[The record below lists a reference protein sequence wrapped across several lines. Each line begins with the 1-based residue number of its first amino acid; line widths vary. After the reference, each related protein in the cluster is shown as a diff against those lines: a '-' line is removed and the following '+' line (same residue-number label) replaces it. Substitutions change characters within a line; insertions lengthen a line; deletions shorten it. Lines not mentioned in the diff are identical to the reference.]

1 MKVSKIFLY
10 DEPAVQ
16 EIQISNLKN
25 FLLETLHVDVEIKEC
40 IFNNLDGKTIEM
52 ISGCRIFDP
61 KMPFKEHLPSK
72 QEMDF
77 EKSVCKDTK
86 LMGKTTMIED
96 ARRIED
102 VVMYDGFEVQNIISD
117 IITENDS
124 DQNNLH
130 IVFTNK
136 LTCTYD
142 TADSRYHGRSVICSN
157 PAIIST
163 TGMIE
168 APARPREYYFEAM
181 KYKMQGL
188 DIQDI
193 KKKYSEKFLDYH
205 DNRLSKIS
213 EGCLLQAIF
222 YYMTGDAFCDSLD
235 CRLNNAHWQKDLL
248 YSQLKIGK
256 LCNKH
261 QALLDK
267 LHL

>member
-1 MKVSKIFLY
+1 MWKKFLVVEFLNPKFHLKSTCQTSRKLILRKVFVKI
-10 DEPAVQ
+10 A
-16 EIQISNLKN
+16 
-25 FLLETLHVDVEIKEC
+25 
-40 IFNNLDGKTIEM
+40 
-52 ISGCRIFDP
+52 
-61 KMPFKEHLPSK
+61 
-72 QEMDF
+72 
-77 EKSVCKDTK
+77 K
-86 LMGKTTMIED
+86 LMEKTTMVED
-96 ARRIED
+96 AKRIED
-102 VVMYDGFEVQNIISD
+102 VVMYDGFELQNIIYD
-117 IITENDS
+117 VITKNDS
-124 DQNNLH
+124 EPNNLH
-130 IVFTNK
+130 IIFTNR
-136 LTCTYD
+136 LICTYD
-142 TADSRYHGRSVICSN
+142 TADSRYHGRTVICSN
-157 PAIIST
+157 PAIVST

-205 DNRLSKIS
+205 DNRLSKIA

-261 QALLDK
+261 QALLDN
-267 LHL
+267 

>member
-1 MKVSKIFLY
+1 LKVSKIFLY

-40 IFNNLDGKTIEM
+40 IFNNLDDKIIEK

-96 ARRIED
+96 ASRIED

-181 KYKMQGL
+181 KCKMQGL
-188 DIQDI
+188 DIQNV
-193 KKKYSEKFLDYH
+193 KKNYNGKILDYH
-205 DNRLSKIS
+205 DQRLSKIA
-213 EGCLLQAIF
+213 EGYLLQVIF

-248 YSQLKIGK
+248 YSQLEIGK
-256 LCNKH
+256 LCHKH
-261 QALLDK
+261 QTLLDK

>member
-1 MKVSKIFLY
+1 LKISKIFLY

-25 FLLETLHVDVEIKEC
+25 FLLKTFHVDVEIKEC
-40 IFNNLDGKTIEM
+40 IFNNLDVKYVEK
-52 ISGCRIFDP
+52 ISGCRIFEP
-61 KMPFKEHLPSK
+61 KIPFKKNLPNK
-72 QEMDF
+72 QEIDF

-86 LMGKTTMIED
+86 LMEKTTMVED
-96 ARRIED
+96 AKRIKD
-102 VVMYDGFEVQNIISD
+102 VVMYDGFELQNIIYD
-117 IITENDS
+117 VITKNDS
-124 DQNNLH
+124 ESNNLH

-136 LTCTYD
+136 LICTYD
-142 TADSRYHGRSVICSN
+142 TTDSRYHGRTIICSN

-168 APARPREYYFEAM
+168 APARPREYYFEVM

-188 DIQDI
+188 DIQNI
-193 KKKYSEKFLDYH
+193 KKKYGEKFLDYH
-205 DNRLSKIS
+205 DNRLSKIA

-261 QALLDK
+261 QALLDN
-267 LHL
+267 

>member
-40 IFNNLDGKTIEM
+40 IFNNLDDKIIEK

-86 LMGKTTMIED
+86 LRGKTTMIED

-181 KYKMQGL
+181 KCKMQGL
-188 DIQDI
+188 DIQNV
-193 KKKYSEKFLDYH
+193 KKNYNGKILDYH
-205 DNRLSKIS
+205 DQRLSKIA
-213 EGCLLQAIF
+213 EGYLLQVIF

-248 YSQLKIGK
+248 YSQLEIGK
-256 LCNKH
+256 LCHKH
-261 QALLDK
+261 QTLLDK

>member
-1 MKVSKIFLY
+1 LKISKIFLY

-25 FLLETLHVDVEIKEC
+25 FLLKTFHVDVEIKKC
-40 IFNNLDGKTIEM
+40 FFNNLNRKTIER
-52 ISGCRIFDP
+52 ISGCRIFEP
-61 KMPFKEHLPSK
+61 RKVFKKHLANK
-72 QEMDF
+72 QEIDF

-86 LMGKTTMIED
+86 LMEKTIMVED
-96 ARRIED
+96 AKRIED
-102 VVMYDGFEVQNIISD
+102 VVMYDGFEIQNIIYD
-117 IITENDS
+117 MITENDS
-124 DQNNLH
+124 NPNNLH

-136 LTCTYD
+136 LICTYD
-142 TADSRYHGRSVICSN
+142 TTDNRYHGRTVICSN
-157 PAIIST
+157 PAIISI

-181 KYKMQGL
+181 RCKTQGL

-193 KKKYSEKFLDYH
+193 KKNYGGKFLNYH
-205 DNRLSKIS
+205 DKRLSKIA

-222 YYMTGDAFCDSLD
+222 YYMTGDAFCSNLD

-261 QALLDK
+261 QALLDN
-267 LHL
+267 

>member
-10 DEPAVQ
+10 NEPAVQ
-16 EIQISNLKN
+16 EIQILNLKN
-25 FLLETLHVDVEIKEC
+25 FLLETFHVDVVIKEC
-40 IFNNLDGKTIEM
+40 IFNNLDGKIIEK

-181 KYKMQGL
+181 KCKMQGL
-188 DIQDI
+188 DIQNV
-193 KKKYSEKFLDYH
+193 KKNYNGKILDYH
-205 DNRLSKIS
+205 DQRLSKIA
-213 EGCLLQAIF
+213 EGYLLQVIF

-248 YSQLKIGK
+248 YSQLEIGK
-256 LCNKH
+256 LCHKH
-261 QALLDK
+261 QTLLDK

>member
-1 MKVSKIFLY
+1 MKISKIFLY

-25 FLLETLHVDVEIKEC
+25 FLLKTFHVDVEIKEC
-40 IFNNLDGKTIEM
+40 IFNNLDAKNIEK
-52 ISGCRIFDP
+52 ISSCRIFEP
-61 KMPFKEHLPSK
+61 KVPFKKHLPNK
-72 QEMDF
+72 QEIDF

-86 LMGKTTMIED
+86 LMEKTTMVED
-96 ARRIED
+96 AKRIED
-102 VVMYDGFEVQNIISD
+102 VVMYDGFELQNIIYD
-117 IITENDS
+117 VITKNDS
-124 DQNNLH
+124 ESNNLH
-130 IVFTNK
+130 IVFTNR
-136 LTCTYD
+136 LICTYD
-142 TADSRYHGRSVICSN
+142 TADSRYHGRTVICSN

-261 QALLDK
+261 QALLDN
-267 LHL
+267 

>member
-1 MKVSKIFLY
+1 MKISKIFLY

-25 FLLETLHVDVEIKEC
+25 FLLETFHVNVEIKEC
-40 IFNNLDGKTIEM
+40 IFNNLDGKTIEN

-61 KMPFKEHLPSK
+61 KMPFKKHLPSK
-72 QEMDF
+72 QEIDF

-86 LMGKTTMIED
+86 LMEKTTMVED
-96 ARRIED
+96 AESIED
-102 VVMYDGFEVQNIISD
+102 VMMYDGFEVQNIIYD
-117 IITENDS
+117 IIAENDS
-124 DQNNLH
+124 DTNNLH

-136 LTCTYD
+136 LTCTFD
-142 TADSRYHGRSVICSN
+142 TADSRYHGRAVICSN

-168 APARPREYYFEAM
+168 ALARPREYYFEVM
-181 KYKMQGL
+181 KYKTQGL
-188 DIQDI
+188 DIQDV
-193 KKKYSEKFLDYH
+193 KKNYSGKFLDYH
-205 DNRLSKIS
+205 DKRLSKIS
-213 EGCLLQAIF
+213 EGYLLQVIF

-261 QALLDK
+261 QALLDN
-267 LHL
+267 

>member
-1 MKVSKIFLY
+1 LKISKIFLY

-25 FLLETLHVDVEIKEC
+25 FLLKTFHVDVEIKEC
-40 IFNNLDGKTIEM
+40 IFNNLDVKYVEK
-52 ISGCRIFDP
+52 ISRCRIFEP
-61 KMPFKEHLPSK
+61 KIPFKKHLPNK
-72 QEMDF
+72 QEIDF

-86 LMGKTTMIED
+86 LMEKTTMVED
-96 ARRIED
+96 AEKIED
-102 VVMYDGFEVQNIISD
+102 VVMYDGFELQNIIHDVITKSD
-117 IITENDS
+117 SE
-124 DQNNLH
+124 QNNLH
-130 IVFTNK
+130 IVFTNR
-136 LTCTYD
+136 LICTYD
-142 TADSRYHGRSVICSN
+142 TADNRYHGRTVICSN
-157 PAIIST
+157 PAIVST

-188 DIQDI
+188 DIQNI
-193 KKKYSEKFLDYH
+193 KKKYGEKFLDYH
-205 DNRLSKIS
+205 DKRLSKIA

-222 YYMTGDAFCDSLD
+222 YYTTGDAFCDSLD

-261 QALLDK
+261 QALLDN
-267 LHL
+267 

>member
-25 FLLETLHVDVEIKEC
+25 FLLETFHVDVEIKEC
-40 IFNNLDGKTIEM
+40 VFHNLDGKTIEK
-52 ISGCRIFDP
+52 ISGCRIFDH
-61 KMPFKEHLPSK
+61 KMPFKKHLPNK
-72 QEMDF
+72 QEIDF
-77 EKSVCKDTK
+77 EKSVCEDTN
-86 LMGKTTMIED
+86 LLEKTTMVEN
-96 ARRIED
+96 AERIED
-102 VVMYDGFEVQNIISD
+102 VMMYDGFEVQNIIYD
-117 IITENDS
+117 VITKNDS

-130 IVFTNK
+130 IVFTNR
-136 LTCTYD
+136 LICTYD
-142 TADSRYHGRSVICSN
+142 TADSRYHGRTVICSN

-181 KYKMQGL
+181 KCKMQGL
-188 DIQDI
+188 DIQDV
-193 KKKYSEKFLDYH
+193 KKNYSGKFLDYH
-205 DNRLSKIS
+205 DKRLSKIS
-213 EGCLLQAIF
+213 EGYLLQAIF

-235 CRLNNAHWQKDLL
+235 CRLNNSHWQKDLL

-261 QALLDK
+261 QALLDN
-267 LHL
+267 

>member
-181 KYKMQGL
+181 KCKMQGL
-188 DIQDI
+188 DIQNV
-193 KKKYSEKFLDYH
+193 KKNYNGKILDYH
-205 DNRLSKIS
+205 DQRLSKIA
-213 EGCLLQAIF
+213 EGYLLQVIF

>member
-25 FLLETLHVDVEIKEC
+25 FLKETFSVDVEIKKC
-40 IFNNLDGKTIEM
+40 IFNNLSQKTIEK
-52 ISGCRIFDP
+52 ISSCRIFDP
-61 KMPFKEHLPSK
+61 KISFKAHRPDK
-72 QEMDF
+72 QEIDF
-77 EKSVCKDTK
+77 EKKVCRDTK
-86 LMGKTTMIED
+86 LMEKTTMVET
-96 ARRIED
+96 AERIED
-102 VVMYDGFEVQNIISD
+102 VVMYDAFEIQNVLHNIV
-117 IITENDS
+117 TETDPEL
-124 DQNNLH
+124 DDLH

-136 LTCTYD
+136 LICTYD
-142 TADSRYHGRSVICSN
+142 TTDSRYHGRTVICSN

-168 APARPREYYFEAM
+168 APARPKEYYFEVM
-181 KYKMQGL
+181 KCKMQGL
-188 DIQDI
+188 SIQNA
-193 KKKYSEKFLDYH
+193 KKNYNQNFLDYH
-205 DNRLSKIS
+205 DQRLSKIA
-213 EGCLLQAIF
+213 EGYLLQAIF

-261 QALLDK
+261 QALLDN
-267 LHL
+267 

>member
-181 KYKMQGL
+181 KYKIQGL
-188 DIQDI
+188 NIQDV

-261 QALLDK
+261 QALLDN
-267 LHL
+267 

>member
-1 MKVSKIFLY
+1 LKISKIFLY

-25 FLLETLHVDVEIKEC
+25 FLLETFPIDVEIKEC
-40 IFNNLDGKTIEM
+40 IFHNLDEKTIEK
-52 ISGCRIFDP
+52 ISCCRVFDTTS
-61 KMPFKEHLPSK
+61 PFKKLVPSK
-72 QEMDF
+72 QEIDF

-86 LMGKTTMIED
+86 LMEKTTMVED
-96 ARRIED
+96 AKKIED
-102 VVMYDGFEVQNIISD
+102 VVMYDGFELQNIIYD
-117 IITENDS
+117 VITKNDS
-124 DQNNLH
+124 ESNNLH
-130 IVFTNK
+130 IVFTNR
-136 LTCTYD
+136 LICTYD
-142 TADSRYHGRSVICSN
+142 TADSRYHGRTVICSN

-168 APARPREYYFEAM
+168 APARPREYYFESM

-222 YYMTGDAFCDSLD
+222 YYMTGDVFCDSLD

-261 QALLDK
+261 QALLDN
-267 LHL
+267 

>member
-1 MKVSKIFLY
+1 LKISKIFLY

-25 FLLETLHVDVEIKEC
+25 FLLKTFHVDVEIKEC
-40 IFNNLDGKTIEM
+40 IFNNLDVKTVEK
-52 ISGCRIFDP
+52 ISSCRIFEP
-61 KMPFKEHLPSK
+61 KIPFKKHLPNK
-72 QEMDF
+72 QEIDF

-86 LMGKTTMIED
+86 LMEKTIMVEN
-96 ARRIED
+96 AKKIED
-102 VVMYDGFEVQNIISD
+102 VVMYDGFELQNIIYNV
-117 IITENDS
+117 ITKNDS
-124 DQNNLH
+124 EQNNLH
-130 IVFTNK
+130 IVFTNR
-136 LTCTYD
+136 LICTYD
-142 TADSRYHGRSVICSN
+142 TADSRYHGRTVICSN

-222 YYMTGDAFCDSLD
+222 YYMTGDVFCDSLD

-261 QALLDK
+261 QALLDN
-267 LHL
+267 

>member
-1 MKVSKIFLY
+1 MKISKIFLY

-25 FLLETLHVDVEIKEC
+25 FLLETFHVDVEIKKC
-40 IFNNLDGKTIEM
+40 IFNNLDGKTIEK

-61 KMPFKEHLPSK
+61 KIPFKKHSSNK

-77 EKSVCKDTK
+77 AKSICKDTK
-86 LMGKTTMIED
+86 QMEKTIMVED
-96 ARRIED
+96 AKRIED
-102 VVMYDGFEVQNIISD
+102 VVMYDGFELQNIIYD
-117 IITENDS
+117 VITKNDS
-124 DQNNLH
+124 EPNNLH
-130 IVFTNK
+130 IVFTNR
-136 LTCTYD
+136 LICTYD
-142 TADSRYHGRSVICSN
+142 ATDSRYHGRTVICSN

-181 KYKMQGL
+181 KCKMQGL
-188 DIQDI
+188 NIQDI

-256 LCNKH
+256 LCDKH
-261 QALLDK
+261 QALLDN
-267 LHL
+267 

>member
-1 MKVSKIFLY
+1 LKFSKIFLY

-25 FLLETLHVDVEIKEC
+25 FLLETFHMDVEIKKC
-40 IFNNLDGKTIEM
+40 IFNNLDGKTVEK
-52 ISGCRIFDP
+52 ISASRIFEH
-61 KMPFKEHLPSK
+61 KMPFKRSLPN
-72 QEMDF
+72 EREIDF
-77 EKSVCKDTK
+77 EKTVCKDTK
-86 LMGKTTMIED
+86 LMERTIMVED
-96 ARRIED
+96 AERIED
-102 VVMYDGFEVQNIISD
+102 VVMYDGFEIQNIIRD

-124 DQNNLH
+124 NPNNLH
-130 IVFTNK
+130 VIFTNK
-136 LTCTYD
+136 LICTYD
-142 TADSRYHGRSVICSN
+142 TADNRYHGRTVICSN

-168 APARPREYYFEAM
+168 APARPREYYFEVM
-181 KYKMQGL
+181 KCKTQGL
-188 DIQDI
+188 SIQNV
-193 KKKYSEKFLDYH
+193 KKNYAGKFLNYH
-205 DNRLSKIS
+205 DKRLSKIA

-261 QALLDK
+261 QALLDN
-267 LHL
+267 

>member
-1 MKVSKIFLY
+1 LKVSKIFLY

-40 IFNNLDGKTIEM
+40 IFNNLDDKIIEK

-181 KYKMQGL
+181 KCKMQGL
-188 DIQDI
+188 DIQNV
-193 KKKYSEKFLDYH
+193 KKNYNGKILDYH
-205 DNRLSKIS
+205 DQRLSKIA
-213 EGCLLQAIF
+213 EGYLLQVIF

-248 YSQLKIGK
+248 YSQLEIGK
-256 LCNKH
+256 LCHKH
-261 QALLDK
+261 QTLLDK

>member
-25 FLLETLHVDVEIKEC
+25 FLLETFHVDVEIKEC
-40 IFNNLDGKTIEM
+40 VFNNLDEKTIER
-52 ISGCRIFDP
+52 ISRCRIFEP
-61 KMPFKEHLPSK
+61 KMPFKKHLPNK
-72 QEMDF
+72 QEINF

-86 LMGKTTMIED
+86 LMEKTTMAED
-96 ARRIED
+96 AERISD

-117 IITENDS
+117 VITENDL
-124 DQNNLH
+124 DPNNLH

-136 LTCTYD
+136 LVCTYD
-142 TADSRYHGRSVICSN
+142 TDDDRYHGRTVICSN

-168 APARPREYYFEAM
+168 APARPKEYYFEAM
-181 KYKMQGL
+181 KCKTQGL
-188 DIQDI
+188 SIQDL
-193 KKKYSEKFLDYH
+193 KKNYSGKFLDYH
-205 DNRLSKIS
+205 DKRLSKIA

-222 YYMTGDAFCDSLD
+222 YYITGDAFCSSLD

-261 QALLDK
+261 QALLDN
-267 LHL
+267 